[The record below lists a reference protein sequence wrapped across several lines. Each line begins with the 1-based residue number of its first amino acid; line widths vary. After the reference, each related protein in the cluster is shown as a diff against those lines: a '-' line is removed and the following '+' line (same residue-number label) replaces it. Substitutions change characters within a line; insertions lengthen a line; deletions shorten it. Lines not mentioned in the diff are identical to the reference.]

1 MFRRISLS
9 LLLLVASVSAFPAK
23 RLMIEL
29 TNGTKVYYN
38 FANYRPYIR
47 FVDGTMRVTTRKFE
61 FSSIAQFAV
70 VDDPSSIDA
79 VEAVPQLSADGM
91 VLTVMSMEPIQ
102 VFNMQGVAQQVA
114 ITTTDDAQLVNLATL
129 PTGSYVIRCGEQSFT
144 LYKK

>member
-61 FSSIAQFAV
+61 FSSITQFAV

>member
-29 TNGTKVYYN
+29 TNGTKVYYS

-61 FSSIAQFAV
+61 FSQIAQFAV

-79 VEAVPQLSADGM
+79 IETAPQLSADGM

-102 VFNMQGVAQQVA
+102 VFSMQGVAQQVA
-114 ITTTDDAQLVNLATL
+114 ITTTDEAQLVNLATL

>member
-61 FSSIAQFAV
+61 FSQIAQFAV

-79 VEAVPQLSADGM
+79 VEASPQLSADGM

-102 VFNMQGVAQQVA
+102 VFSMQGVAQQVA
-114 ITTTDDAQLVNLATL
+114 ITTTDEAQLVNLATL

>member
-1 MFRRISLS
+1 MSLS
-9 LLLLVASVSAFPAK
+9 LLLASVSAFPAK

-29 TNGTKVYYN
+29 TNGTKVYYS

-61 FSSIAQFAV
+61 FSQIAQFAV

-79 VEAVPQLSADGM
+79 IETAPQLSADGM

-102 VFNMQGVAQQVA
+102 VFSMQGVAQQVA
-114 ITTTDDAQLVNLATL
+114 ITTTDEAQLVNLVTL

>member
-1 MFRRISLS
+1 MSLS
-9 LLLLVASVSAFPAK
+9 LLLASVSAFPAK

-61 FSSIAQFAV
+61 FSQIAQFAV

-79 VEAVPQLSADGM
+79 IETAPQLSADGM

-102 VFNMQGVAQQVA
+102 VFSMQGVAQQVA
-114 ITTTDDAQLVNLATL
+114 ITTTDEAQLVNLVTL

>member
-1 MFRRISLS
+1 M
-9 LLLLVASVSAFPAK
+9 LLLVASVSAFPAK

-79 VEAVPQLSADGM
+79 VEASPQLSADGM

>member
-1 MFRRISLS
+1 MFRRILLSLS
-9 LLLLVASVSAFPAK
+9 LLLASVSAFSAK

-29 TNGTKVYYN
+29 TNGTKVYYS

-61 FSSIAQFAV
+61 FSQIAQFAV

-79 VEAVPQLSADGM
+79 IETAPQLSADGM

-102 VFNMQGVAQQVA
+102 VFSMQGVAQQVA
-114 ITTTDDAQLVNLATL
+114 ITTTDEAQLVNLVTL

>member
-70 VDDPSSIDA
+70 VDAPSSIDA
-79 VEAVPQLSADGM
+79 VEAAPQLSADGM

>member
-1 MFRRISLS
+1 MSLS
-9 LLLLVASVSAFPAK
+9 LLLASVSAFPAK

-29 TNGTKVYYN
+29 TNGTKVYYS

-61 FSSIAQFAV
+61 FSQIAQFAV

-79 VEAVPQLSADGM
+79 IETAPQLSADGM

-102 VFNMQGVAQQVA
+102 VFSMQGVAQQVA
-114 ITTTDDAQLVNLATL
+114 ITTTDEAQLVNLATL

>member
-1 MFRRISLS
+1 MSLS
-9 LLLLVASVSAFPAK
+9 LLLASVSAFPAK

-29 TNGTKVYYN
+29 TNGTKVYYS

-61 FSSIAQFAV
+61 FSQIAQFAV
-70 VDDPSSIDA
+70 VDAPSSIDA
-79 VEAVPQLSADGM
+79 IETAPQLSADGM

-102 VFNMQGVAQQVA
+102 VFSMQGVAQQVA
-114 ITTTDDAQLVNLATL
+114 ITTTDEAQLVNLATL

>member
-1 MFRRISLS
+1 MFRRILLSLS
-9 LLLLVASVSAFPAK
+9 LLLASVSAFPAK

-29 TNGTKVYYN
+29 TNGTKVYYS

-61 FSSIAQFAV
+61 FSQIAQFAV

-79 VEAVPQLSADGM
+79 IETAPQLSADGM

-102 VFNMQGVAQQVA
+102 VFSMQGIAQQVA
-114 ITTTDDAQLVNLATL
+114 ITTTDEAQLVNLATL

>member
-1 MFRRISLS
+1 MFRRILLSLS
-9 LLLLVASVSAFPAK
+9 LLLASVSAFPAK

-29 TNGTKVYYN
+29 TNGTKVYYS

-61 FSSIAQFAV
+61 FSQIAQFAV

-79 VEAVPQLSADGM
+79 IETAPQLSADGM

-102 VFNMQGVAQQVA
+102 VFSMQGVAQQVA
-114 ITTTDDAQLVNLATL
+114 ITTTDEAQLVNLATL

>member
-1 MFRRISLS
+1 MSLS
-9 LLLLVASVSAFPAK
+9 LLLASVSAFPAK
-23 RLMIEL
+23 RLMIEH
-29 TNGTKVYYN
+29 TNGTKVYYS

-61 FSSIAQFAV
+61 FSQIAQFAV

-79 VEAVPQLSADGM
+79 IETAPQLSAEGM

-102 VFNMQGVAQQVA
+102 VFSMQGVAQQVA
-114 ITTTDDAQLVNLATL
+114 ITTTDEAQLVNLATL

>member
-1 MFRRISLS
+1 MSLS
-9 LLLLVASVSAFPAK
+9 LLLANVSVFPAK

-29 TNGTKVYYN
+29 TNGTKVYYS

-61 FSSIAQFAV
+61 FSQIAQFAV

-79 VEAVPQLSADGM
+79 IETAPQLSADGM

-102 VFNMQGVAQQVA
+102 VFSMQGVAQQVA
-114 ITTTDDAQLVNLATL
+114 ITTTDEAQLVNLVTL

>member
-1 MFRRISLS
+1 MSLS
-9 LLLLVASVSAFPAK
+9 LLLASVSAFSAK

-29 TNGTKVYYN
+29 TNGTKVYYS

-61 FSSIAQFAV
+61 FSQIAQFAV

-79 VEAVPQLSADGM
+79 IETAPQLSADGM

-102 VFNMQGVAQQVA
+102 VFSMQGVVQQVA
-114 ITTTDDAQLVNLATL
+114 ITTTDEAQLVNLATL

>member
-1 MFRRISLS
+1 MFRRILLSLS
-9 LLLLVASVSAFPAK
+9 LLLASVSAFPAK

-29 TNGTKVYYN
+29 TNGTKVYYS

-61 FSSIAQFAV
+61 FSQIAQFAV

-79 VEAVPQLSADGM
+79 IETAPQLSADGM

-102 VFNMQGVAQQVA
+102 VFSMQGIAQQFA
-114 ITTTDDAQLVNLATL
+114 ITTTDEAQLVNLATL

>member
-1 MFRRISLS
+1 MSLS
-9 LLLLVASVSAFPAK
+9 LLLASVSAFPAK

-61 FSSIAQFAV
+61 FSQIAQFAV

-79 VEAVPQLSADGM
+79 IETAPQLSADGM

-102 VFNMQGVAQQVA
+102 VFSMQGVAQQVA
-114 ITTTDDAQLVNLATL
+114 ITTTDEAQLVNLATL

>member
-1 MFRRISLS
+1 MFRRILLSLS
-9 LLLLVASVSAFPAK
+9 LLLASVSVFPAK

-29 TNGTKVYYN
+29 TNGTKVYYS

-61 FSSIAQFAV
+61 FSQIAQFAV

-79 VEAVPQLSADGM
+79 IETAPQLSADGM

-102 VFNMQGVAQQVA
+102 VFSMQGVAQQVA
-114 ITTTDDAQLVNLATL
+114 ITTTDEAQLVNLVTL

>member
-9 LLLLVASVSAFPAK
+9 LLLLVASVSVFPAK

-70 VDDPSSIDA
+70 VDDPSSIEA
-79 VEAVPQLSADGM
+79 VEASPQLSADGM

>member
-1 MFRRISLS
+1 MSRRLS
-9 LLLLVASVSAFPAK
+9 LLLLLFVASVSAFAAK

-29 TNGTKVYYN
+29 TNGTKVYYS

-79 VEAVPQLSADGM
+79 VVNSPQLSPDGM
-91 VLTVMSMEPIQ
+91 VLTVMSMEPIR
-102 VFNMQGVAQQVA
+102 VFSVQGIAQQVT
-114 ITTTDDAQLVNLATL
+114 ITTTDDAQLVNLAPL
-129 PTGSYVIRCGEQSFT
+129 PTGSYIVRCGEQSFT

>member
-1 MFRRISLS
+1 MSLS
-9 LLLLVASVSAFPAK
+9 LLLASVSVFPAK

-29 TNGTKVYYN
+29 TNGTKVYYS

-61 FSSIAQFAV
+61 FSQIAQFAV

-79 VEAVPQLSADGM
+79 IETAPQLSADGM

-102 VFNMQGVAQQVA
+102 VFSMQGVAQQVA
-114 ITTTDDAQLVNLATL
+114 ITTTDEAQLVNLVTL

>member
-1 MFRRISLS
+1 MSLS
-9 LLLLVASVSAFPAK
+9 LLLASVSAFSAK

-29 TNGTKVYYN
+29 TNGTKVYYS

-61 FSSIAQFAV
+61 FSQIAQFAV

-79 VEAVPQLSADGM
+79 IETAPQLSADGM

-102 VFNMQGVAQQVA
+102 VFSMQGVAQQVA
-114 ITTTDDAQLVNLATL
+114 ITTTDEAQLVNLVTL

>member
-9 LLLLVASVSAFPAK
+9 LLLLVASVSAFSAK

-79 VEAVPQLSADGM
+79 VEASPQLSADGM

>member
-1 MFRRISLS
+1 MF
-9 LLLLVASVSAFPAK
+9 LLLLFVSLTVFPAK

-29 TNGTKVYYN
+29 TNGTKVYYS

-61 FSSIAQFAV
+61 FSQIAQFAV
-70 VDDPSSIDA
+70 VDAPSSIDA
-79 VEAVPQLSADGM
+79 IETAPQLSADGM

-102 VFNMQGVAQQVA
+102 VFSMQGVAQQVA
-114 ITTTDDAQLVNLATL
+114 ITTTDEAQLVNLATL

>member
-79 VEAVPQLSADGM
+79 IETAPQLSADGM

-102 VFNMQGVAQQVA
+102 VFSMQGVAQQVA
-114 ITTTDDAQLVNLATL
+114 ITTTDEAQLVNLATL

>member
-1 MFRRISLS
+1 MSLS
-9 LLLLVASVSAFPAK
+9 LLLASVSAFPAK

-29 TNGTKVYYN
+29 TNGTKVYYS

-61 FSSIAQFAV
+61 FSQIAQFAV

-79 VEAVPQLSADGM
+79 IETAPLLSADGM

-102 VFNMQGVAQQVA
+102 VFSMQGVALQVA
-114 ITTTDDAQLVNLATL
+114 ITTTDEAQLVNLATL

>member
-79 VEAVPQLSADGM
+79 VEASPQLSADGM